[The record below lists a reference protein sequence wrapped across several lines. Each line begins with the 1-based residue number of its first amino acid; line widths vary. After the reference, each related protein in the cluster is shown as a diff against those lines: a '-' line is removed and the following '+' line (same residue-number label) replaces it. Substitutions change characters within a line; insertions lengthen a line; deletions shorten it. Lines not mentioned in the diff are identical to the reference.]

1 MDHDVHRNDVF
12 FIKKKKINLRP
23 HKKEITW
30 KLERGR

>member
-1 MDHDVHRNDVF
+1 MMFTEMMF
-12 FIKKKKINLRP
+12 FLLKKKINLRP